1 MQILILLTP
10 KKANFSLN
18 VQILTIFPQK
28 SANLDAPESE
38 KLFHKFFAQLGEN
51 NFFGRL
57 GKGSKK
63 NLEFSR
69 FALTH
74 PPTLVITKNL
84 GKKIKF
90 LLF

>member
-1 MQILILLTP
+1 MNMSGGNFNPQKMQILILLTP

-28 SANLDAPESE
+28 SANFDALESE

-57 GKGSKK
+57 GKG
-63 NLEFSR
+63 
-69 FALTH
+69 
-74 PPTLVITKNL
+74 
-84 GKKIKF
+84 
-90 LLF
+90 